1 MGVTRSYSRA
11 LRGGGWGARAIRG
24 WQTRRDR
31 RRHGSPQLVPGCRHQ
46 LGQVPL
52 RLLLSSA
59 GGQTKQGKAS
69 YSEREREREK
79 DAGNGRLR
87 RNSVDLEDKFCT
99 CSLLW
104 LASTFLL
111 QRLATR
117 VCLKSSR
124 CMKYSQE
131 QAFLRIAT
139 LSCSMHTAGFG

>member
-69 YSEREREREK
+69 YSERERERE
-79 DAGNGRLR
+79 GCWEWETEEEFSGLR
-87 RNSVDLEDKFCT
+87 GQILH
-99 CSLLW
+99 
-104 LASTFLL
+104 
-111 QRLATR
+111 
-117 VCLKSSR
+117 
-124 CMKYSQE
+124 M
-131 QAFLRIAT
+131 
-139 LSCSMHTAGFG
+139 